1 MFTIIYDGNFFVQK
15 TLAISLD
22 LFKTNQTKKQKENSK
37 LEFITTL
44 CIHITSDFRKFSSI
58 SDSVIFCV
66 DSKSWRKEFNTEYKG
81 TRTKSSELDWDLYYE
96 CFNDFINILKLNN
109 IVVSKVDSC
118 EADDLYWY
126 WINRLKNEDKS
137 SITLS
142 ADRDLLQLMYSNEFS
157 DNIFYSPT
165 QKKIYTTPEFKE
177 KTDLDILEIDIF
189 NVDSNSIYDKLNDFI
204 TTNKLDIDYTIK
216 TEEFLFKKILIGD
229 KGDNIKSVYV
239 KEGEKRNIGIS
250 DKKAELILEK
260 YYDNNFI
267 FTIDDFFNDNYK
279 DNIIKYIIELFKL
292 ETTEEI
298 FNKIK
303 HNIESNIKL
312 MLLSEK
318 TIPDTLIENIKK
330 IYDNVDYKTN
340 IYKFSNK
347 DKLIENS
354 KYGNKQIE
362 IEDTFYFN
370 EVIKE
375 DNLNELF

>member
-216 TEEFLFKKILIGD
+216 TEEFLF
-229 KGDNIKSVYV
+229 YV
-239 KEGEKRNIGIS
+239 IYRKNCRRIS
-250 DKKAELILEK
+250 
-260 YYDNNFI
+260 
-267 FTIDDFFNDNYK
+267 
-279 DNIIKYIIELFKL
+279 
-292 ETTEEI
+292 TE
-298 FNKIK
+298 
-303 HNIESNIKL
+303 
-312 MLLSEK
+312 
-318 TIPDTLIENIKK
+318 
-330 IYDNVDYKTN
+330 
-340 IYKFSNK
+340 
-347 DKLIENS
+347 
-354 KYGNKQIE
+354 
-362 IEDTFYFN
+362 
-370 EVIKE
+370 
-375 DNLNELF
+375 